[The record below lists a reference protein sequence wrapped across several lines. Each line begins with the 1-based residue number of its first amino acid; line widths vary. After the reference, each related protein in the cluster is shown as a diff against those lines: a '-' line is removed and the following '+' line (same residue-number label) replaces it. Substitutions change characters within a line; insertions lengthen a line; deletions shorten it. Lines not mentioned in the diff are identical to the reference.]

1 MEDKNFEEFEN
12 GLQCAITDGLTAEQ
26 VEKLLPMDWEVRTY
40 YHDGNFVCLNVKDSD
55 IDWRVVQDDVESF
68 FSQWRDIFAQLGLE
82 LTVCGRS
89 GGYMGFELQNF
100 LEAAVAINDEEA
112 KKAIKTVQPD
122 LDGLEDD
129 DEEYDAYFNSG
140 YDYPFE
146 DDRRIASIYKIDD
159 EIRKEMENLQLD
171 AENTRQE
178 WKDTYMQDFF
188 ADEKEDD
195 DDYYDDEEEDY

>member
-12 GLQCAITDGLTAEQ
+12 GLQCGITDGLTAEQ

-40 YHDGNFVCLNVKDSD
+40 HLDGNFVCLNVKDYD
-55 IDWRVVQDDVESF
+55 IDWRVVQDDVEDF
-68 FSQWRDIFAQLGLE
+68 FSQWKDIFDQLGLE
-82 LTVCGRS
+82 LTACGRS
-89 GGYMGFELQNF
+89 GGYIGFKLQDF
-100 LEAAVAINDEEA
+100 LEVAVEINDEEA
-112 KKAIKTVQPD
+112 RNAIKTVQPD

-159 EIRKEMENLQLD
+159 NIRKEMENLQLD

-178 WKDTYMQDFF
+178 WKDTYVNDFF
-188 ADEKEDD
+188 ADEKEDEY
-195 DDYYDDEEEDY
+195 YYDPEDDE